1 MVQSIFMENLTMN
14 VIQNLNLLT
23 TSSFLKKLKFSI
35 NFTDIII
42 FLSFHSQIMEDNC
55 FMINF
60 QVNLIISKNIFHSM
74 FHFHRDIKVSQNI
87 S

>member
-55 FMINF
+55 FMTNF
-60 QVNLIISKNIFHSM
+60 LVNLKINKHIFHPR
-74 FHFHRDIKVSQNI
+74 FYFC
-87 S
+87 